1 MFIKEEK
8 KIIEMTAAEYKNA
21 MTFGTEEFEALC
33 RIRELFPGFKPAVVS
48 TKNGKSDFAKLDMKT
63 IKAYVLKHGSDEQK
77 EKFAFISKRTVKEDG
92 EYREAQPFFQI
103 KSWFLKEFPEIRQS
117 VKDYREKVQRI
128 YDDADAKVAA

>member
-1 MFIKEEK
+1 MNINFTNNT
-8 KIIEMTAAEYKNA
+8 IEMTKAELKAASVYNSDA
-21 MTFGTEEFEALC
+21 Y
-33 RIRELFPGFKPAVVS
+33 RELLKARNENPGFVVREVKS
-48 TKNGKSDFAKLDMKT
+48 KHITDALGKMDMKA
-63 IKAYVLKHGSDEQK
+63 IRSYVEKHGTDEQK
-77 EKFAFISKRTVKEDG
+77 AKFAFISKRTVKEDG

>member
-21 MTFGTEEFEALC
+21 MTYGTEEFEALC

-77 EKFAFISKRTVKEDG
+77 EKFAFISKRTIGEDG
-92 EYREAQPFFQI
+92 EYCEAQPFFQI
-103 KSWFLKEFPEIRQS
+103 KKWFLDEFPELKQER
-117 VKDYREKVQRI
+117 KDYRMKVLEI
-128 YDDADAKVAA
+128 YQAAADKVA